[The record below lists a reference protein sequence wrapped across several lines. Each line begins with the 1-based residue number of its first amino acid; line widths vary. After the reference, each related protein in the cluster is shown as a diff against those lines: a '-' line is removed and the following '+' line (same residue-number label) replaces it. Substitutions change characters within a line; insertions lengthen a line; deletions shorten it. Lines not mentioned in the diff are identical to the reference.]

1 MATIIPSSGAI
12 SALYME
18 GYLGGSAS
26 VGTNQYLS
34 YKAFTPT
41 GANLSLNQIFNAR
54 YPNSIHTYTGQMS
67 WGSLRGKCFGVYT
80 SSSRTSLHSGFY
92 SDYRLGLFLG
102 YFGFGTPT
110 AGTSGVLN
118 TVNQGFPIG
127 IRIDTFTG
135 NPFGISVRA
144 YTDGGYWVNLPFTT
158 PTFEIVGNYS
168 ALRLDTDPGYVY
180 EMELSVF
187 PAKNG
192 DSRLTPEHGVHRI
205 TLLLEEEDRFSSSF
219 GFEPIR

>member
-26 VGTNQYLS
+26 TGTNQYLS

-41 GANLSLNQIFNAR
+41 GANLSLNQLFNAR
-54 YPNSIHTYTGQMS
+54 SPNSIHTYTGQMS

-80 SSSRTSLHSGFY
+80 SSSRNNLHSSFY
-92 SDYRLGLFLG
+92 SDSRLGLFLG

-144 YTDGGYWVNLPFTT
+144 YREGGYWVNLPFTT

-168 ALRLDTDPGYVY
+168 ALRLDTDPGYIY
-180 EMELSVF
+180 EMQLYVF

-192 DSRLTPEHGVHRI
+192 ESRLTPEHGVHSI
-205 TLLLEEEDRFSSSF
+205 NLVLEEEDRFSSSF
-219 GFEPIR
+219 GFPLR